1 MTARMSVR
9 RLPPPGLVGGIKGST
24 YAHSSSVKSLG
35 YLRWSRSYFA
45 RFSSVHIDGP
55 PANQTTSFESYMIQS
70 TQEVSKRTLTVRS
83 DQPVAH
89 GHAAHAGRDSPAE
102 HERTREHDRGFC
114 SGERGDPEQ
123 GGLQPGYAQV
133 V

>member
-70 TQEVSKRTLTVRS
+70 TQEVSKRTLMTSFGVFFG
-83 DQPVAH
+83 AK
-89 GHAAHAGRDSPAE
+89 SPYQDVKE
-102 HERTREHDRGFC
+102 SVD
-114 SGERGDPEQ
+114 
-123 GGLQPGYAQV
+123 
-133 V
+133 

>member
-70 TQEVSKRTLTVRS
+70 TQEVSKRTLSPISGQKFSQKRCS
-83 DQPVAH
+83 I
-89 GHAAHAGRDSPAE
+89 GAAATLPPSGGRE
-102 HERTREHDRGFC
+102 M
-114 SGERGDPEQ
+114 Q
-123 GGLQPGYAQV
+123 
-133 V
+133 